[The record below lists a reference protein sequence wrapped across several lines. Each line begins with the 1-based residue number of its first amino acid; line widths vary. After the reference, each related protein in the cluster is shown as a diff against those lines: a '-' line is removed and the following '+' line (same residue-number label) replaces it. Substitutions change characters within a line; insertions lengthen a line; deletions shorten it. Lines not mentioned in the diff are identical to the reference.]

1 MEQKFSTILFS
12 VMYQSKRVEEASVE
26 LHGSSLK
33 LIAIYIITDNYF
45 VMAYKTKKMQMMKLF
60 NCIKNY
66 IYFTQHWSLN

>member
-45 VMAYKTKKMQMMKLF
+45 VMAYKTKKNANDETVQLYQEL
-60 NCIKNY
+60 Y
-66 IYFTQHWSLN
+66 IYYATLVT